1 MRGSN
6 EVRCV
11 VSKGV
16 RQTIVCNVIALSAE
30 TAEKMLAA
38 NELKCEIKY
47 VPSEEY
53 EEGIVIASEPER
65 NTEVPIGS
73 TVTLYVSSGKE

>member
-1 MRGSN
+1 MM
-6 EVRCV
+6 
-11 VSKGV
+11 
-16 RQTIVCNVIALSAE
+16 TVCNVIALNAE

-38 NELKCEIKY
+38 NELECEIKY
-47 VPSEEY
+47 EPSEEY
-53 EEGIVIASEPER
+53 EEGIVISTEPEW